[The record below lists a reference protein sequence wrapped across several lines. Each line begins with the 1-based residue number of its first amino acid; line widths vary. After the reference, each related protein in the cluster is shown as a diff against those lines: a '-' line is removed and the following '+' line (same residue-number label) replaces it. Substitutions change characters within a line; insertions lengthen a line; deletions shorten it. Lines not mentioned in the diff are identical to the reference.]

1 MKFKSTCVLLAL
13 LATTSFATACTAAEQ
28 TTAKVM
34 EAPVAATVQEFKA
47 GFKPSLY
54 YTNVDKR
61 FGDLSYATQS
71 DAQKLDLYLPAHAKK
86 PYPVI
91 LAIHGGSWAEGDK
104 ATGEVNPEMV
114 ALNYGFAVASINYR
128 LSDEAA
134 FPAALQDCKAAVRFL
149 KANAKKYKLDDK
161 IIAWGDSAGANLAA
175 LLGTTAKVSSLED
188 KTQGNAKKNS
198 EVSAV
203 VAFFPPVN
211 LATFEEEF
219 KANKNVPSPSITANT
234 SLMEKYLGAQG
245 AELMEKSK
253 VINPINYINNDT
265 VPFFIMNGDKDDVVP
280 VQQSKDLA
288 DALVKVIGAHNV
300 EYMVIRGAGHGG
312 PAFSQVANL
321 TPVFNFLHKQ
331 LGTPDSYVKNK
342 K

>member
-1 MKFKSTCVLLAL
+1 MKFKSTCVLLTL
-13 LATTSFATACTAAEQ
+13 LATTIFTTTCTASEQ
-28 TTAKVM
+28 ATAKVM
-34 EAPVAATVQEFKA
+34 EAPLSVTASQSTSHVT
-47 GFKPSLY
+47 PPLY

-61 FGDLSYATQS
+61 FGDLAYATQS

-91 LAIHGGSWAEGDK
+91 LAIHGGSWASGDK
-104 ATGEVNPEMV
+104 ATGEVNPEMA

-128 LSDEAA
+128 LSGEAP

-175 LLGTTAKVSSLED
+175 LLGTTAKVKSLED

-219 KANKNVPSPSITANT
+219 KANKNVLSSSVTDNT
-234 SLMEKYLGAQG
+234 GLIEKYLGAQG
-245 AELMEKSK
+245 AQLKEKSK
-253 VINPINYINNDT
+253 VINPVNYINNDT

-280 VQQSKDLA
+280 VQQSQYLA

-300 EYMVIRGAGHGG
+300 EYMVIHGAGHGG
-312 PAFSQVANL
+312 PAFSQAANL
-321 TPVFNFLHKQ
+321 VPVFNFLHKQ